1 MRLRPASR
9 GGFRPADFQHW
20 IMPMPIPMD
29 YQHASEE
36 FERFL
41 RDAISE
47 SGLTTRN
54 QAYTMTQGV
63 LQVFRRRLE
72 VGDALKFAS
81 VLPPVLRA
89 IFVSDW
95 DLSEPKHPFESREL
109 MTAEVKSLRGD
120 HNFSPDTAIGDVAAA
135 LRKNLDEKEFD
146 RVLALLP
153 GEAVAF
159 WRV

>member
-1 MRLRPASR
+1 
-9 GGFRPADFQHW
+9 
-20 IMPMPIPMD
+20 MPMPME

-54 QAYTMTQGV
+54 QVYTTTQGV
-63 LQVFRRRLE
+63 LQVFRRRLD
-72 VGDALKFAS
+72 VGDAVKFAN

-89 IFVSDW
+89 IFVANW
-95 DLSEPKHPFESREL
+95 DIDEPKRPFERREL
-109 MTAEVKSLRGD
+109 MTAEVKALRAD
-120 HNFSPDTAIGDVAAA
+120 HNFSPDTAIRDVAAT
-135 LRKNLDEKEFD
+135 LRKNVNETEFD

-153 GEAVAF
+153 DEAVEF
-159 WRV
+159 WRA

>member
-1 MRLRPASR
+1 
-9 GGFRPADFQHW
+9 
-20 IMPMPIPMD
+20 MPMPME

-41 RDAISE
+41 RDAISA

-63 LQVFRRRLE
+63 LQVFRHRLD
-72 VGDALKFAS
+72 VSDALRFADI
-81 VLPPVLRA
+81 LPPILRA

-95 DLSEPKHPFESREL
+95 DIHAPRRPFERREL
-109 MTAEVKSLRGD
+109 MTAEVQSFRCD
-120 HNFSPDTAIGDVAAA
+120 HNFSPGTAIKDVATA
-135 LRKNLDEKEFD
+135 LRKNLSEAELD
-146 RVLALLP
+146 RVLAALP
-153 GEAVAF
+153 KEAVEF

>member
-1 MRLRPASR
+1 
-9 GGFRPADFQHW
+9 
-20 IMPMPIPMD
+20 MPMPME

-54 QAYTMTQGV
+54 QIYTMTQGV
-63 LQVFRRRLE
+63 LQVFRRRLD
-72 VGDALKFAS
+72 VADALKFAD

-89 IFVSDW
+89 IFVSEW
-95 DLSEPKHPFESREL
+95 DINEPKLAFESRER
-109 MTAEVKSLRGD
+109 MTAEVKSLRAD
-120 HNFSPDTAIGDVAAA
+120 HNFSPDTAIRDVATA
-135 LRKNLDEKEFD
+135 LRKNVNETEFD
-146 RVLALLP
+146 RVLAALP
-153 GEAVAF
+153 KEAVEF